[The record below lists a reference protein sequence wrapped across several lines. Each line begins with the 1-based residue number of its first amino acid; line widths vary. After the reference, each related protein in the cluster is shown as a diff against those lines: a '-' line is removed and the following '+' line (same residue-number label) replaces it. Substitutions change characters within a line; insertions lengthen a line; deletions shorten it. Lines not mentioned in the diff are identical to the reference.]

1 MRALVK
7 EVGKAAEIKD
17 IKNDL
22 KELQG
27 IVGGYIETV
36 TLTSDCV
43 IICNED
49 GRITGLPY
57 NCDICG
63 INFVGPIVLLGRK
76 GDSFADFSW
85 TTEEVK
91 DIGLMT
97 EKDKPIN
104 PEVKMDNRG
113 WIRAEDKLPED
124 NEEVLVIAS
133 GNVNGK
139 PLLVN
144 AYMLAAYYKDEG
156 FILKEIPGA
165 ENLIIDWWMRLPE
178 PPEEVQR

>member
-1 MRALVK
+1 MRALIK
-7 EVGKAAEIKD
+7 YPGKAAIFKD
-17 IKNDL
+17 IKGTL
-22 KELQG
+22 QELQET
-27 IVGGYIETV
+27 VGGHIETV

-49 GRITGLPY
+49 GLITGLPY

-104 PEVKMDNRG
+104 PEVKMDNKG

-156 FILKEIPGA
+156 FILEEFPEA
-165 ENLIIDWWMRLPE
+165 ENLTVNWWIPLPE
-178 PPEEVQR
+178 PPEEAL